1 MKKNKKISFEEAL
14 RELELISKDVE
25 KNKYTLDE
33 LVDAFE
39 RGSELSE
46 FCINKL
52 NKSKIKIEK
61 IISSKNKK

>member
-1 MKKNKKISFEEAL
+1 MKKNKKILFDEAL

-61 IISSKNKK
+61 IKSPKNKK